1 MSKMYLMCGL
11 SGVGKTTYARMIAD
25 KMNLK
30 YLGVDDFYAQVNGD
44 ECIRE
49 NKFDVWIEFWKAI
62 HNAEINNEDCVV
74 DTNALTAHQRK
85 EFIEWF
91 PTFEHH
97 LIYVYTDES
106 QRYVNNKLRKRQVPN
121 NVMAQMSK
129 KLGVPNKETDSDWKT
144 ITYIMN
150 LNHKFMRVQTIN
162 V

>member
-11 SGVGKTTYARMIAD
+11 SGSGKTTYSKMIAD
-25 KMNLK
+25 KMNLR
-30 YLGVDDFYAQVNGD
+30 YLGIDDFYAHINGD

-49 NKFDVWIEFWKAI
+49 NKFNVWIEFWKAI
-62 HNAEINNEDCVV
+62 HDAEINNIDCVV

-97 LIYVYTDES
+97 LVYVFTDEI
-106 QRYVNNKLRKRQVPN
+106 QRYANNKLRRRQVPDD
-121 NVMAQMSK
+121 VMDQMSK
-129 KLGVPNKETDSDWKT
+129 RLEVPNKQVDSDWKT

-150 LNHKFMRVQTIN
+150 NNRKFIRVKT
-162 V
+162 VEL

>member
-1 MSKMYLMCGL
+1 MSKMYLMSGL
-11 SGVGKTTYARMIAD
+11 SGAGKTTYARMIAD
-25 KMNLK
+25 KMNLR
-30 YLGVDDFYAQVNGD
+30 YLGVDDFYAHINGD

-49 NKFDVWIEFWKAI
+49 NKFNVWIEFWKAI
-62 HNAEINNEDCVV
+62 HNAEINNIDCVV
-74 DTNALTAHQRK
+74 DTNALTIHQRK

-129 KLGVPNKETDSDWKT
+129 KLEVPNKETDSDWKT